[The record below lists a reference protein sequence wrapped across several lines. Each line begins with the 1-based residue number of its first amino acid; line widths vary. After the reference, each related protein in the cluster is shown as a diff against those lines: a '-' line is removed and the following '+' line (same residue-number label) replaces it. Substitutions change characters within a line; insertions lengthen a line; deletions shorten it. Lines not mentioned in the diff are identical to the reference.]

1 MQYDHIINFE
11 KQGLFMEQKH
21 LRMEDQKPIE
31 DKQYVAKEGGLEPKV
46 NVFKL
51 GTKLEAW

>member
-1 MQYDHIINFE
+1 
-11 KQGLFMEQKH
+11 MEQKH